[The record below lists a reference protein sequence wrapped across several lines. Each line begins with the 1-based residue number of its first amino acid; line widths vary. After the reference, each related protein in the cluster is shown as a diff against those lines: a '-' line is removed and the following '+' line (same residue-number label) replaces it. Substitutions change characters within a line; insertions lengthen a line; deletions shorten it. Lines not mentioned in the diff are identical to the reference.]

1 MGLSDLPAEAP
12 RRIKPHEWERYNPG
26 WVEVSLPGHGFV
38 PQPDH
43 QRYKVTYLWVLKP
56 PRRLIVGIEASN
68 VDALRGFLALYGIR
82 GLSHDSL
89 TAMLG
94 LGHPSLSAQFEAA
107 GLPRRPDLCPGLLRR
122 GTGVRRR
129 RLDRQQPLR
138 AAQQRQM
145 RRDGAAAR
153 CGGLEALSDRGRRAV
168 VGLSGYRGQARGG
181 EVSRLPLCGFPDD
194 GSHRSAFSTSP
205 SPLRRTAPGRPMA
218 SSRWT
223 A

>member
-38 PQPDH
+38 PHPDH

-82 GLSHDSL
+82 SLSHESL

-107 GLPRRPDLCPGLLRR
+107 GLPHHD
-122 GTGVRRR
+122 TV
-129 RLDRQQPLR
+129 DRTY
-138 AAQQRQM
+138 AQ
-145 RRDGAAAR
+145 AY
-153 CGGLEALSDRGRRAV
+153 CGGELVFDAGAWTVNNHSGRHSSGKCDVTGRQLDAADWKRCLTEVAEQLSACLGIAV
-168 VGLSGYRGQARGG
+168 KLGAVK
-181 EVSRLPLCGFPDD
+181 
-194 GSHRSAFSTSP
+194 
-205 SPLRRTAPGRPMA
+205 
-218 SSRWT
+218 
-223 A
+223 